1 MWVGVGRGDAI
12 AARKERGLGGG
23 GGGLWPTQPGCTLL
37 VVAAGLAIPY
47 MTLAGC
53 MTGKMQASVS
63 HRHTRHHAQL
73 TDTSFA
79 FVMIVLHMQ
88 AQQVVDI
95 F

>member
-1 MWVGVGRGDAI
+1 
-12 AARKERGLGGG
+12 
-23 GGGLWPTQPGCTLL
+23 
-37 VVAAGLAIPY
+37 

-79 FVMIVLHMQ
+79 FVMIVMHMQ
-88 AQQVVDI
+88 AQQVVDSI
-95 F
+95 VLMMMMSSVV